1 MKSRKLITLLSIFLI
16 ISIPII
22 PIVQSIEQSRLIYS
36 NKNKNIRNAKSIME
50 NYILKNIKK
59 QNMFIPIYL
68 IIYLFTFIYLL
79 SYLKQNIDSMIIIL
93 IGALYLSIPLSI
105 FFILFASM
113 RILLNL
119 YLFITNP
126 LEYIKNVMSG
136 ILDFVKGIFRKI
148 NVFIY
153 EIIWNTLQYIL
164 DFIEQILNNE
174 PLTRI
179 I

>member
-1 MKSRKLITLLSIFLI
+1 MKSRKLMTSLTIFLI

-36 NKNKNIRNAKSIME
+36 DKNIRDSKSLME
-50 NYILKNIKK
+50 NYILKENKK

-79 SYLKQNIDSMIIIL
+79 SYLKQNIDSIIICL
-93 IGALYLSIPLSI
+93 IGAIYLSIPLSI

-126 LEYIKNVMSG
+126 LEYIKNVMSE
-136 ILDFVKGIFRKI
+136 ILDFVKEIFRKI

-164 DFIEQILNNE
+164 DFLEQILNNE

-179 I
+179 F